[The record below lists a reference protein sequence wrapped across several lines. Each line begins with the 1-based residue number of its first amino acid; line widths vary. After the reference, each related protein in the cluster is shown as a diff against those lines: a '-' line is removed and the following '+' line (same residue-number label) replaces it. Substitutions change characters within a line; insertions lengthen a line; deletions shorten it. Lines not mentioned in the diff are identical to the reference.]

1 MKKIILFFLS
11 VILLNARNLIVLEP
25 SAVEILLKLGA
36 KDNILAIAKTQ
47 NSKIEPEYLSKDL
60 DSVGT
65 YIKVNMEKIISLH
78 PDLVLYGHHSLN
90 IEQLNKFN
98 IKTKKI
104 EANSLENIKENIK
117 FLAKISNKEYEGKK
131 LLLEFNN
138 YLSKTK
144 DIIKDKNAIIIFSAN
159 PLMLF
164 CSNNLAND
172 VLNHIGVK
180 NICTQKEQS
189 PIVNIEY
196 VLNSNPDIIIYF
208 GKKDELIKQYPLLKF
223 SKAYKNNKIITSNL
237 ASLLRASYNIT
248 KTMATLIEQ
257 IQ

>member
-1 MKKIILFFLS
+1 MKKIILLFLS
-11 VILLNARNLIVLEP
+11 AILLNAKSLVVLEP

-47 NSKIEPEYLSKDL
+47 SSKIEPEYLSKDL

-65 YIKVNMEKIISLH
+65 YIRVNMEKIISLN
-78 PDLVLYGHHSLN
+78 PDLVLYSHHSLN
-90 IEQLNKFN
+90 VEQLDKFN
-98 IKTKKI
+98 IKRKSI
-104 EANSLENIKENIK
+104 EANNLEDIKQNIK
-117 FLAKISNKEYEGKK
+117 FLAQISNKESNGEK

-144 DIIKDKNAIIIFSAN
+144 NVIKNKSAIIVFSAN

-172 VLNHIGVK
+172 VINHIGVK

-196 VLNSNPDIIIYF
+196 ILSSNPDVIIYF
-208 GKKDELIKQYPLLKF
+208 GNKEELIKQYPLLKL
-223 SKAYKNNKIITSNL
+223 SKAYKDNKILTSNS

-248 KTMATLIEQ
+248 KTISTLIEQ